1 MEKIVY
7 KIENGYPIIDY
18 PPAIEEGYLAG
29 TKEVIDGVIR
39 FTPQELQEAWDTFHK
54 KESLTTQIQE
64 ANQYLK
70 DTGWIWEK
78 FSRNVVV
85 LKDMTE
91 EEFRL
96 KYADI
101 ISEQERNRLLINELE
116 LQLGGN

>member
-1 MEKIVY
+1 MTQHYKDIDGKIYGY
-7 KIENGYPIIDY
+7 KATETCTPIS
-18 PPAIEEGYLAG
+18 IEEVIEL
-29 TKEVIDGVIR
+29 TKPSEA
-39 FTPQELQEAWDTFHK
+39 ELLKQ
-54 KESLTTQIQE
+54 SLTKQIQE

-101 ISEQERNRLLINELE
+101 IAEQERNRLLINELE

>member
-1 MEKIVY
+1 MENIVY

-18 PPAIEEGYLAG
+18 PPALDETFKAG
-29 TKEVIDGVIR
+29 TKEVIDGVEV
-39 FTPQELQEAWDTFHK
+39 FTPQELQDAVNSLKT
-54 KESLTTQIQE
+54 KENIETQINE

-70 DTGWIWEK
+70 DTCWIWEK
-78 FSRNVVV
+78 LNRNVVV

-101 ISEQERNRLLINELE
+101 IAEQERNRLLINELE